1 MSIPQEIKMMNFL
14 GNEDFQHPI
23 WQTKI
28 LVDCSDWIL
37 ILLILEQIEQEK
49 IGLDDI
55 ISDAQV
61 CIAIHIS
68 EQRTLQGCSLIALL
82 QYFIFTR
89 NIETKHVLVGSL
101 FGNSVQAQLVM
112 LDKAKRYDL
121 NIDFENKNT
130 SNSIK
135 NLYHLTK
142 AIFALPKVLLD
153 KVFIKQLT
161 IGDQQISPIS
171 SLLSCEQ
178 LDGIVYLSDQ
188 QHHYYFSYRHEN
200 QSIGFFSLLDH
211 LHRIDHLVPYYHYFH
226 AGLLAPAK
234 KIQAKSN
241 WINIIGDTYFGEYYT
256 KLRKSKG
263 MTDALQTYGYQYS
276 FEKIKQFFNEKDV
289 NIANFE
295 AVFNVEQKSDLE
307 HIKAFILGADA
318 DETLAEFKRIYIN
331 TLCLANN
338 HSKDYGEA
346 SLKYTLDQL
355 RQKKID
361 FLGAGEDQQH
371 AHQYL
376 EIHQGEKICAI
387 FNGYWHRESAYHD
400 YQFYA
405 LGKSSGVACLNAVM
419 FEQIMQYKMKFP
431 DRKIIVICHW
441 GTDFQPIH
449 IEQEK
454 LAHVFTQMGVDL
466 VIGHGAHTIQP
477 IKFLN
482 NNPVI
487 FGVGNAVFNSNGEF
501 KKYHALP
508 YGIIAR
514 LNLEEGIVKLYP
526 ILTDNLKTFW
536 QPYPVDAMQFD
547 QVKIYLTNHLDHKQY
562 LLDQDQLGFY
572 IQIDF

>member
-14 GNEDFQHPI
+14 GAEDFQHPI

-37 ILLILEQIEQEK
+37 ILLILEQIEQGK

-55 ISDAQV
+55 ICDAQV
-61 CIAIHIS
+61 CIAINIS
-68 EQRTLQGCSLIALL
+68 VQKTLQDCSLIKLL

-89 NIETKHVLVGSL
+89 NIETKHILVSSL
-101 FGNSVQAQLVM
+101 FGNSVQAQLVIF
-112 LDKAKRYDL
+112 DKAKRYDL
-121 NIDFENKNT
+121 NIDFEHKNT
-130 SNSIK
+130 LNSIK
-135 NLYHLTK
+135 NLYHLAK
-142 AIFALPKVLLD
+142 AIFALSKVLLD

-161 IGDQQISPIS
+161 LADQRISPIS

-178 LDGIVYLSDQ
+178 LDAIVYLSDQ

-226 AGLLAPAK
+226 AGLLAPTQ
-234 KIQAKSN
+234 KIQAKSD

-256 KLRKSKG
+256 KLRKNKG
-263 MTDALQTYGYQYS
+263 VTDALQTYGYQYS

-338 HSKDYGEA
+338 HSKDYGEV

-355 RQKKID
+355 KQKKID
-361 FLGAGEDQQH
+361 FVGAGEDQQH

-376 EIHQGEKICAI
+376 EIHQGGKVCAI
-387 FNGYWHRESAYHD
+387 FNGYWHRESAYRD

-405 LGKSSGVACLNAVM
+405 LGQSSGVACLNAVM

-454 LAHVFTQMGVDL
+454 LAHVFMQMGVDL

-477 IKFLN
+477 IKFIN
-482 NNPVI
+482 HKPVI
-487 FGVGNAVFNSNGEF
+487 FGIGNAVFNSNGEF
-501 KKYHALP
+501 DKYHALP
-508 YGIIAR
+508 YGIITR
-514 LNLEEGIVKLYP
+514 LNLGEGIVKLYP

-536 QPYPVDAMQFD
+536 QPFPVDATQFD
-547 QVKIYLTNHLDHKQY
+547 QVKSYLTNHLDHEQY